1 MTSAGCLD
9 YTSRAG
15 AAEGTNLGWGE
26 GRRGHCTA
34 AVALET
40 EGDLP
45 SLLLGLTHLTASEL
59 AGGRQGGLCR
69 GLQNSR

>member
-9 YTSRAG
+9 CALR
-15 AAEGTNLGWGE
+15 AAEGTDVGLGE
-26 GRRGHCTA
+26 GRRGYWA
-34 AVALET
+34 AAAT

-59 AGGRQGGLCR
+59 AGGRQRL
-69 GLQNSR
+69 